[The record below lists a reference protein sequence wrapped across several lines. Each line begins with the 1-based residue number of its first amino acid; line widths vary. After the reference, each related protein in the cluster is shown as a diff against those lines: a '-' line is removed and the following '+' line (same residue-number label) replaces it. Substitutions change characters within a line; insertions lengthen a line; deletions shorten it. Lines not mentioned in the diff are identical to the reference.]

1 MYLLLMGL
9 TNRKYKKKNNQVENK
24 PFIFSTKSNDKMQ
37 KEIILTV
44 HKSAGNNYRLALST
58 EQICILLNS
67 F

>member
-44 HKSAGNNYRLALST
+44 HKSACNNYRLALST
-58 EQICILLNS
+58 EQICIL
-67 F
+67 